1 MWSTQERRSVISLSS
16 PSVPRLLVEAT
27 RSPRTLID
35 GVWWPRSTD
44 PVAELPG
51 LVLALQGHGPPGDHG
66 PVANILL
73 RVSDWDSRPS
83 RLRIEGTEGLTDT
96 RVVWLNWFDTL
107 RAGLLIA
114 ISADGHRV
122 DLLTLP
128 PYTDENAAWTGNGT
142 GRTDR

>member
-1 MWSTQERRSVISLSS
+1 MWSTQERRSLIGPSS
-16 PSVPRLLVEAT
+16 PSVPRLLVAAT
-27 RSPRTLID
+27 RSLFD

-51 LVLALQGHGPPGDHG
+51 LVLALQGPGPPGDHG

-96 RVVWLNWFDTL
+96 RVVWLSWFDTL

-128 PYTDENAAWTGNGT
+128 PYTDENAV
-142 GRTDR
+142 RSRPCPDSS